1 MRGKGGV
8 RKMNLRKKK
17 EKEKEPEQRMEI
29 SSWSQAENVVANKM
43 KKDPGFLS
51 FSIGTSN
58 HYAHYKVLFQS
69 L

>member
-8 RKMNLRKKK
+8 RKTNLRKKK
-17 EKEKEPEQRMEI
+17 EKETQQRMEM
-29 SSWSQAENVVANKM
+29 SSWSQAENVVVIKM
-43 KKDPGFLS
+43 KKHPGFLLS
-51 FSIGTSN
+51 FSIGASN